1 MQDLNDL
8 RYFDAVVTNGGFAPA
23 GRALRL
29 PKSKLSRRI
38 AALEERLGA
47 RLIERSSRR
56 FRVTD
61 IGLAFHAQAQLAVAA
76 AERAEALVEASL
88 SEPRGTVRM
97 ACPTGL
103 VPVVATMLPDFL
115 ILYPKGHVQIV
126 AADRPVDIIAERID
140 VALRVR
146 TRLDSDAALTMRT
159 FGTVVSLLDANDVCG
174 FSSLGVAA
182 APTFVGEVGDDGST
196 AVFAVVDCTITLP
209 ADTPLGAD
217 CGGVATTGRP
227 DAMACATFTLM
238 PVPMRIGA
246 TNTDA
251 RLSSAAR
258 SGSQPWVRCAS
269 GMSSPIGSGS
279 DRRRVRLPQHCR
291 PGRRRHGSRVGVA
304 PRSGVRHRVG
314 WATGAGYGS
323 RCPTDTGIQVIS
335 RR

>member
-61 IGLAFHAQAQLAVAA
+61 IGLAFHAEAQRAVAA

-97 ACPTGL
+97 SCPTGL
-103 VPVVATMLPDFL
+103 VSIVADMLPDFL
-115 ILYPKGHVQIV
+115 TLYPKGHVQIV

-146 TRLDSDAALTMRT
+146 VKLDSDAALTMRT
-159 FGTVVSLLDANDVCG
+159 LAHSRRILIASPALANRIAGRGIDILREVPTLSSSGEDGEVSWRLEGPAGTRDIRHTPRLSCG
-174 FSSLGVAA
+174 DFTAIRAAALAGLGVAM
-182 APTFVGEVGDDGST
+182 
-196 AVFAVVDCTITLP
+196 LP
-209 ADTPLGAD
+209 DH
-217 CGGVATTGRP
+217 
-227 DAMACATFTLM
+227 ACAAEL
-238 PVPMRIGA
+238 
-246 TNTDA
+246 
-251 RLSSAAR
+251 R
-258 SGSQPWVRCAS
+258 SGALVHVLPEWRSEDGIVHLVFTTRTGLPPLVRAWIDHLAK
-269 GMSSPIGSGS
+269 GFKNPDLFG
-279 DRRRVRLPQHCR
+279 DR
-291 PGRRRHGSRVGVA
+291 
-304 PRSGVRHRVG
+304 
-314 WATGAGYGS
+314 
-323 RCPTDTGIQVIS
+323 
-335 RR
+335 